1 MILSKICLY
10 VQIQDDLERLSR
22 RNKKLEELVNNFR
35 QMRALLTD
43 EMDKAVKLNQK
54 LQRDLVRTKT

>member
-1 MILSKICLY
+1 MVLSCIFFLL
-10 VQIQDDLERLSR
+10 QIQDDLERLSR

-54 LQRDLVRTKT
+54 LQRDLVRNK